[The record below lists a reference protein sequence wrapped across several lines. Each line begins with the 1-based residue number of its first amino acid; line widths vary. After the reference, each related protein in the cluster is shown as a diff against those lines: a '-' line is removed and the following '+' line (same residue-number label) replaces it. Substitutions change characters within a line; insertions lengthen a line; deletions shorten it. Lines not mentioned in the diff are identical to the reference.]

1 MSDGSLG
8 FSAARPH
15 EALSELSKM
24 RGEERERDNDHVTH
38 THTRGRG
45 GGGGGG
51 ALRLKL
57 KEQQIMVLHDFCFGY
72 PYGFVLVL
80 GGLMGYLMKGSTMS
94 LAMGGAT
101 GTVVLLCAHLS
112 HATFVRS
119 GKRAIAATSVAMITA
134 MATAVAM
141 AKRFADTGS
150 IFPAAVV
157 GITR

>member
-1 MSDGSLG
+1 
-8 FSAARPH
+8 
-15 EALSELSKM
+15 
-24 RGEERERDNDHVTH
+24 
-38 THTRGRG
+38 
-45 GGGGGG
+45 
-51 ALRLKL
+51 
-57 KEQQIMVLHDFCFGY
+57 MVLHDFCLGY

-119 GKRAIAATSVAMITA
+119 GKRAIVSTSVAMITA